1 MGYCWGFSFFSDLNM
16 KIILASS
23 SPRRSELLAQMGL
36 SFEVIP
42 SNTKESFSPDGT
54 PEEIALELATQKAK
68 DVASKVEVQ
77 ALVIG
82 ADTIVNKDGL
92 IWGKPKDKEE
102 AYQMLLELSGQV
114 HEVLTGIA
122 VMDTRNHK
130 CLTALEKTLV
140 EIAPLTS
147 EEIKWYIE
155 TREPMDKAGAY
166 GIQGLGGILIRRICG
181 CYYNVVGLPIH
192 RLWVMLKQVGV
203 EGLGAPV
210 GN

>member
-1 MGYCWGFSFFSDLNM
+1 M

-42 SNTKESFSPDGT
+42 SNSKESFSPDGT
-54 PEEIALELATQKAK
+54 PEEMVLELATQKAE
-68 DVASKVEVQ
+68 DVASKLEVQ

-82 ADTIVNKDGL
+82 ADTIVNKEGL
-92 IWGKPKDKEE
+92 ILGKPKDKKE

-114 HEVLTGIA
+114 HEVMTGIA
-122 VMDTRNHK
+122 VLDTTNHK
-130 CLTALEKTLV
+130 RLTAVEKTLV
-140 EIAPLTS
+140 EMASLTP
-147 EEIKWYIE
+147 EEIKWYIK
-155 TREPMDKAGAY
+155 TGEPMDKAGAY
-166 GIQGLGGILIRRICG
+166 GIQGLGGILVRRIYG

-192 RLWVMLKQVGV
+192 RLWVILKQLGV
-203 EGLGAPV
+203 KGLGIPV